1 MLNYKNHKKMKTYN
15 VLKTVFFAAT
25 FLMLAATT
33 KAQPSLP
40 NTQNPVTTYTP
51 FTPSGTESIDSVT
64 VGSRMPYKVEAQT
77 PVAITGYSFE
87 YKWLFSPALTV
98 QSLAGAALTGTSDYY
113 GSNEIS
119 VVMPATPGDITIAT
133 NVRSMYNGAQ
143 LCVAGATDVT
153 NTIRVLPRPTVQWTS
168 NQPVVGCVAADV
180 NIPVTLTGQQQFEI
194 AYTVNYYST
203 WDKSGGLTSA
213 SNAYMVVP
221 ANGILTFPASTFVAN
236 GLYEIVITGITDR
249 ISRKSLD
256 MSLVASAPA
265 DVPANPFQVNVVP
278 APVTNPLQ
286 HVKNIQ

>member
-1 MLNYKNHKKMKTYN
+1 MKTYN
-15 VLKTVFFAAT
+15 VIKIGF
-25 FLMLAATT
+25 LAAAMLLPAAIT

-40 NTQNPVTTYTP
+40 NTQNPITYTP

-64 VGSRMPYKVEAQT
+64 VGSRMPYKVDAQPT
-77 PVAITGYSFE
+77 VAITDYSFE

-98 QSLAGAALTGTSDYY
+98 QSLAGAGLTGNSGYY
-113 GSNEIS
+113 DSNEIS
-119 VVMPATPGDITIAT
+119 VVVPATAGDITVST
-133 NVRSMYNGAQ
+133 NVRSMYNGVE
-143 LCVAGATDVT
+143 LCTAEATDVT

-180 NIPVTLTGQQQFEI
+180 NIPVTLTGQKQFEI
-194 AYTVNYYST
+194 EYIIDYYDK
-203 WDKSGGLTSA
+203 WDKSGGLTS
-213 SNAYMVVP
+213 SSSSAYMVVP

-236 GLYEIVITGITDR
+236 GLYEIRITGITDR

-256 MSLVASAPA
+256 MSLVASVPA
-265 DVPANPFQVNVVP
+265 DLPASPFQVNVVP